1 MKYFNISLAA
11 IATMIVLAGVGHSQ
25 NPTYTLDVNDLYIT
39 SIPEYCCDSLEFDID
54 MTWTNSGVAPNFQYA
69 GGQYHFDFNKD
80 CIKAG
85 TTWQMKI
92 ASSDLPENM
101 RPRNPT
107 VYTVTTPGQLR
118 LAVNTFPGAGNGFQM
133 PANTSV
139 NIARIRIKAIGGD
152 QFFAPSLLELVM
164 RNGPDNPFT
173 KIFAYVG
180 TLNVDIS
187 TPATHSISIP
197 NDPMGAMIAAY
208 FSASP
213 TTVQQGQTVNF
224 TDQTF
229 GSSPPVS
236 WAWSFPGGTP
246 QTSTQRNPVIRY
258 NTPGVYNVS
267 LVSSSSQYS
276 NLTTRYG
283 FITVLSGC
291 AASWKQ
297 NIRISDAGT
306 GVDSLKFGMSL
317 YGTPGL
323 DTCLGEEF
331 VPPPPPTGVF
341 DCRFILPSNDAV
353 KTDIRKDTSL
363 NTSWRMTFQPST
375 AGYPLTFNWNPSTL
389 PATGTFFLK
398 DEITGTLVN
407 VNMRNQNSYTLT
419 LTGLTSLKIDYM
431 YNQTLYTSV
440 YSGWNIVSVPL
451 RTQDMLYTTLFP
463 GVASQAYTYSNGYAS
478 ISMLSNGAGY
488 WMKFNN
494 ASNIAFTGYEW
505 TPENMIVSPGW
516 NLIGPFTKDIP
527 VSSILSNPS
536 GIINST
542 YFGYNAGYV
551 NADTLKVGKG
561 FWVRTSAAGYLYKGS
576 ADNIPNEVTGN
587 PLENFVRLDF
597 NSGEEG
603 NASLYLGNANELTSD
618 YSLPP
623 VPPQGIFD
631 VRFGT
636 DNYVEMLG
644 KNQTVRMNSSASET
658 RLTVHNTKG
667 LKFRVRDGIDGSIL
681 NKELTEGTEIIIPAN
696 LNALVL
702 ESSGILPL
710 TYELSQNYPNP
721 FNPSTV
727 IKFQIPND
735 GIVKLAVYDVL
746 GREVNMLV
754 NNFQPAGA
762 YEVKF
767 NASVL
772 ASGVYFYRLT
782 VGDFDEIRK
791 MMVVK

>member
-1 MKYFNISLAA
+1 MKHFYTSLAA
-11 IATMIVLAGVGHSQ
+11 IATMIVFAGVGHSQ

-54 MTWTNSGVAPNFQYA
+54 MTWTNSGVVPNFEYA
-69 GGQYHFDFNKD
+69 GGQYFFDFNKA

-85 TTWQMKI
+85 TIWQMSI
-92 ASSDLPENM
+92 AGSDLPVNM

-107 VYTVTTPGQLR
+107 VYTTSTPGQLR
-118 LAVNTFPGAGNGFQM
+118 FAVNTFPGAGNGFYM
-133 PANTSV
+133 PSGNISV
-139 NIARIRIKAIGGD
+139 TIARVKIKATNGD
-152 QFFAPSLLELVM
+152 RFFAPALFELVW
-164 RNGPDNPFT
+164 RGAIPNPST
-173 KIFAYVG
+173 NIFAYVG
-180 TLNVDIS
+180 GVNTDIS
-187 TPATHSISIP
+187 TYNTHTISIP

-208 FSASP
+208 FTASP

-246 QTSTQRNPVIRY
+246 ATSTQRNPVIRY
-258 NTPGVYNVS
+258 NTPGVYNVA

-306 GVDSLKFGMSL
+306 GVDSLKFGMSP

-363 NTSWRMTFQPST
+363 NMSWRMTFQPST

-419 LTGLTSLKIDYM
+419 LTGLTSLKIDYI

-440 YSGWNIVSVPL
+440 ISGWNIVSVPL

-536 GIINST
+536 GIVNST

-576 ADNIPNEVTGN
+576 ADNIPNEVAGN

-636 DNYVEMLG
+636 DNYVELLG
-644 KNQTVRMNSSASET
+644 KNQTLKINSSISET

-681 NKELTEGTEIIIPAN
+681 NKELTEGTEIVIPAN

-702 ESSGILPL
+702 ESSGMLPL
-710 TYELSQNYPNP
+710 TYEL
-721 FNPSTV
+721 FRT
-727 IKFQIPND
+727 
-735 GIVKLAVYDVL
+735 
-746 GREVNMLV
+746 
-754 NNFQPAGA
+754 
-762 YEVKF
+762 
-767 NASVL
+767 
-772 ASGVYFYRLT
+772 
-782 VGDFDEIRK
+782 IRIRSIRQQ
-791 MMVVK
+791 

>member
-1 MKYFNISLAA
+1 MKHFYISLAA
-11 IATMIVLAGVGHSQ
+11 IATMIVFAGVGHSQ
-25 NPTYTLDVNDLYIT
+25 NPTYTLDVNDLFVT
-39 SIPEYCCDSLEFDID
+39 SIPEYCCDSLQFDID
-54 MTWTNSGVAPNFQYA
+54 VTWTNSGIAPNFEYA
-69 GGQYHFDFNKD
+69 GGQYFFDFNKD

-85 TTWQMKI
+85 TTWDMTI
-92 ASSDLPENM
+92 AGSDLPENM

-107 VYTVTTPGQLR
+107 VYTITTPGQLR
-118 LAVNTFPGAGNGFQM
+118 FAVNTFPGAGSGFPM
-133 PANTSV
+133 PANSPVT
-139 NIARIRIKAIGGD
+139 IARITIKATGGD
-152 QFFAPSLLELVM
+152 RFFAPALLQLAW
-164 RNGPDNPFT
+164 RNGTTNPFT
-173 KIFAYVG
+173 KVFAYVG
-180 TLNVDIS
+180 TTGTDIS
-187 TPATHSISIP
+187 TPATHTISIP

-208 FSASP
+208 FTASP

-229 GSSPPVS
+229 GSSTPVS

-246 QTSTQRNPVIRY
+246 ATSTQRNPVIRY

-267 LVSSSSQYS
+267 LTSSSSQYS
-276 NLTTRYG
+276 NPTTRFSY
-283 FITVLSGC
+283 ITVISGC

-297 NIRISDAGT
+297 NISISDAGT
-306 GVDSLKFGMSL
+306 GADSLKFGMSPF
-317 YGTPGL
+317 GTAGL
-323 DTCLGEEF
+323 DTCLGEAF
-331 VPPPPPTGVF
+331 VPPPPPSGVF

-363 NTSWRMTFQPST
+363 NTSWRMTFQPSN
-375 AGYPLTFNWNPSTL
+375 AGYPLTISWNPSTL

-407 VNMRNQNSYTLT
+407 VNMRNQNSYTLS
-419 LTGLTSLKIDYM
+419 LTGITSLKIDYM

-536 GIINST
+536 GIVNST

-576 ADNIPNEVTGN
+576 VDNIPKEVAAN
-587 PLENFVRLDF
+587 PLENFVWLDF
-597 NSGEEG
+597 SNGEDG

-636 DNYVEMLG
+636 DNYVELLG
-644 KNQTVRMNSSASET
+644 KNQTVKINSSASET

-667 LKFRVRDGIDGSIL
+667 LKFRIRDGIDGSVL
-681 NKELTEGTEIIIPAN
+681 NKELTEGSEIVIPAN

-702 ESSGILPL
+702 ESSGMLPL

-727 IKFQIPND
+727 IMYQIPND

-746 GREVNMLV
+746 GREVNLLV

-767 NASVL
+767 NASAL

-782 VGDFDEIRK
+782 AGDFDEIRK